1 MAGFFTRSKNDMKY
15 LFANKDELSKK
26 ERRRKRRGWATVI
39 GIILVLIQLVLTVLM
54 LKNVFILDILPTKY
68 MIALTVFLVCVLLYD
83 FTSQFTNSKFM
94 GKILAV
100 LLSFVMLYCYIFS
113 AKVVSTLTKITG
125 VTSRTDI
132 MDVIVLSDDEAES
145 IADTAKYTYAY
156 SDITDDEIYASAV
169 NQLEKENNI
178 HPSLKTY
185 DNWDT
190 TIDELLDNSDVQAVL
205 VSEEMLTSLEE
216 ADDTLA
222 SNIKVIGTVEVVTTI
237 TVEEADKVS
246 ASEPFV
252 IFVSG
257 NDDYGTVK
265 YNGHSDVNILAVV
278 NPDTRQILLVS
289 TPRDSY
295 ITIGTDSGKSGLDKL
310 THAGNAGVD
319 NTIKAL
325 ENLYGIDVNYYV
337 RLNFSGCIGVVD
349 ALGGITVDSE
359 VAFTNGD
366 NAWYENFTFNEG
378 ENELNGEQTLA
389 FVRERMAFANGD
401 FQRARN
407 QIAAIKGIINKATS
421 ASILSNYA
429 TVLDAVSDMILTD
442 MPTSFI
448 TQLVKE
454 QLSDTTAWNI
464 QSYSLTGSTGSANG
478 QVYGLSGMSVVFLDD
493 DSVNTAIQLMSKI
506 MNGETF
512 DVDEYVESLSTTA
525 E

>member
-39 GIILVLIQLVLTVLM
+39 GLVLVLIQLVLTVLV
-54 LKNVFILDILPTKY
+54 LKNVFVLDILPTKY
-68 MIALTVFLVCVLLYD
+68 MVALTAFLIFVLLYD
-83 FTSQFTNSKFM
+83 FTSQFTNSKFL
-94 GKILAV
+94 GKILAI

-113 AKVVSTLTKITG
+113 SKVTSTLTKITG
-125 VTSRTDI
+125 VTTRTDV
-132 MDVIVLSDDEAES
+132 MDVIVLADDEAES
-145 IADTAKYTYAY
+145 IADTSQYTYGY
-156 SDITDDEIYASAV
+156 SDITDSEIYTSAI
-169 NQLEKENNI
+169 NQLEKENDI
-178 HPSLKTY
+178 HPSFNTY
-185 DNWDT
+185 DDWNT
-190 TIDELLDNSDVQAVL
+190 TIDKLLDNKDIQAVL

-222 SNIKVIGTVEVVTTI
+222 SNIKVIGTVELVTTI
-237 TVEEADKVS
+237 SVEDADVVS
-246 ASEPFV
+246 ASDPFV

-265 YNGHSDVNILAVV
+265 YNGHSDVNIMAVV

-295 ITIGTDSGKSGLDKL
+295 ITIETDSGKSGLDKL

-325 ENLYGIDVNYYV
+325 ENLYGIDINYYV

-349 ALGGITVDSE
+349 ALGGITVNSE

-389 FVRERMAFANGD
+389 FVRERLAFADGD

-421 ASILSNYA
+421 SSILANYA
-429 TVLDAVSDMILTD
+429 SVLDAISEMILTD

-448 TQLVKE
+448 TKLVKE

-464 QSYSLTGSTGSANG
+464 QSYSVSGTTGPANG
-478 QVYGLSGMSVVFLDD
+478 QVYGLYGMSVVFLDD
-493 DSVNTAIQLMSKI
+493 DSINTAIQLMSKI
-506 MNGETF
+506 MNGDVF
-512 DVDEYVESLSTTA
+512 DVEEYVESTTTA